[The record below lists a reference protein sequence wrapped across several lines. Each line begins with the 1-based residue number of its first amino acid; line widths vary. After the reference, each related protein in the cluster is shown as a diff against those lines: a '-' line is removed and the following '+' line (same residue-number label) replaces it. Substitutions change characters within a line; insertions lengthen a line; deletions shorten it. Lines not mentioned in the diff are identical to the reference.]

1 MTRRRLRR
9 GPRGSRAI
17 RRAGV
22 WLVLGCA
29 ALGVAACG
37 EVADPSAQYFPV
49 TRPTAAP
56 GAPLLAVGPD
66 SGGGSA
72 FAPATGAV
80 SRPKP
85 GLTPGV
91 VAITST
97 AQVCA
102 LPHTGQA
109 VPAYVG
115 KAISA
120 EYGLVFNP
128 VKYDMDYLVPLELG
142 GANTSANIWPV
153 ATSGVGFHQK
163 EQLNS
168 RLRDLVCHG
177 TLTLNYVQTTLE
189 TDWYALYLRYG
200 G

>member
-1 MTRRRLRR
+1 MSGRPFGH
-9 GPRGSRAI
+9 GPRRARAI
-17 RRAGV
+17 RRAAP
-22 WLVLGCA
+22 WLAVGCA
-29 ALGVAACG
+29 ALGLAACG
-37 EVADPSAQYFPV
+37 ETVDPSAQYFPA

-56 GAPLLAVGPD
+56 GAPVLAVGPD
-66 SGGGSA
+66 SAGGSA

-80 SRPKP
+80 SRPNP
-85 GLTPGV
+85 RLTPGA
-91 VAITST
+91 VAISSA

-109 VPAYVG
+109 IPAFIG
-115 KAISA
+115 KAIAS

-142 GANTSANIWPV
+142 GANVYANIWPV
-153 ATSGVGFHQK
+153 KTSGVGFHQK

-177 TLTLNYVQTTLE
+177 TIKLDYVQSTLE
-189 TDWYALYLRYG
+189 SDWYALYLRYG